1 MIAILVIV
9 KVQGKFQM
17 SLGAEGN
24 HNPHHG
30 IRVEVAWDFHNHCH
44 IKGSINIITIA
55 IINTSIALNCFRPPQ
70 LWCWMH
76 SATLASR
83 WMIILT
89 NVVALE
95 LYFESSWPPRW
106 IDIVKDILNWHSK
119 LIFWVIMTYK
129 VIATSGDLKEYLW
142 TLERNLDADHQF
154 KSLEESYRE

>member
-1 MIAILVIV
+1 MIVILVIV

-55 IINTSIALNCFRPPQ
+55 IINTSIALNCFRPQ
-70 LWCWMH
+70 RLWCWMH
-76 SATLASR
+76 SAILALR

-89 NVVALE
+89 NVLALE
-95 LYFESSWPPRW
+95 M
-106 IDIVKDILNWHSK
+106 
-119 LIFWVIMTYK
+119 IFWVIMISK
-129 VIATSGDLKEYLW
+129 VNWYCQRYFELIFRIDILSHHDLQGDRNKRG
-142 TLERNLDADHQF
+142 LERIFVDLG
-154 KSLEESYRE
+154 EESGRGPSVQISRGVL